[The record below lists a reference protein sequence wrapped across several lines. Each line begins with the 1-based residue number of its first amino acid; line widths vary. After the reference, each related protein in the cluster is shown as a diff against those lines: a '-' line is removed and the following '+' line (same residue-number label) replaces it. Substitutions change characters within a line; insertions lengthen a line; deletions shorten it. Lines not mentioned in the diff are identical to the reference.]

1 MSMSAKS
8 YSLGGFYPYKMDAK
22 CRVSIPSDWREEI
35 AGGVLR
41 LMVSH
46 NENLPSLKVL
56 TESEFERMQ
65 KEVNDSDLTPA
76 KKRVILGALFE
87 RSTKAHINDQGKLVI
102 PKAQLDH
109 PEITPGEPLVLC
121 GRGDFIEI
129 LNEKNHKKLCEAREA
144 TLAEL
149 DEDFGFF

>member
-1 MSMSAKS
+1 MSAKS

-22 CRVSIPSDWREEI
+22 CRVSMPADWRDEI
-35 AGGVLR
+35 GAETLR
-41 LMVSH
+41 LLVSH
-46 NENLPSLKVL
+46 NEKLPTLKVL

-65 KEVNDSDLTPA
+65 QEVNDSAMTPA
-76 KKRVILGALFE
+76 KKRAMLGALFE
-87 RSTKAHINDQGKLVI
+87 RTTKTHVNDQGKLVI
-102 PKAQLDH
+102 PKAQLEH
-109 PEITPGEPLVLC
+109 PQLKPGEALVLC

-129 LNEKNHKKLCEAREA
+129 LNEENHQKLCAAREA

>member
-1 MSMSAKS
+1 MSAKS

-41 LMVSH
+41 LLVSH
-46 NENLPSLKVL
+46 NEKLPTLKVL

-65 KEVNDSDLTPA
+65 GEVKESELSPA

-87 RSTKAHINDQGKLVI
+87 RSTKAHINEQGKLVI
-102 PKAQLDH
+102 PKALLEH
-109 PEITPGEPLVLC
+109 PHLVPGEGLVLC

-129 LNEKNHKKLCEAREA
+129 LNEDNHQKLCAAREA
-144 TLAEL
+144 TLTEL